1 MARPGVPPAR
11 IQEVIQQLDT
21 EGAEVTVTA
30 VRERL
35 GSGSYSTIGTVLND
49 WRQTRAQAARPAIP
63 EMPEPLYHLVRHLWA
78 EAWKSADA
86 AHDPERH
93 AFDRERTEH
102 EKAKQELAAEIRRLE
117 AELERLAAEGESCR
131 ETLAQRQQ
139 ELEAARVE
147 LTKATSTASVLQGE
161 LERLR
166 TEGQKAIENL
176 TAWVERA
183 SKAEMKLEEAEKA
196 RIKDGG
202 SLPGG
207 KREE

>member
-1 MARPGVPPAR
+1 MARPGLAPEQIR
-11 IQEVIQQLDT
+11 ETIRQLAA
-21 EGAEVTVTA
+21 EGADPSVTA

-49 WRQTRAQAARPAIP
+49 WRREQAQATRPAIP
-63 EMPEPLYHLVRHLWA
+63 EMPEPLYHLLRHLWA

-117 AELERLAAEGESCR
+117 AELERLAAEGESRR

-202 SLPGG
+202 SPPGG
-207 KREE
+207 R